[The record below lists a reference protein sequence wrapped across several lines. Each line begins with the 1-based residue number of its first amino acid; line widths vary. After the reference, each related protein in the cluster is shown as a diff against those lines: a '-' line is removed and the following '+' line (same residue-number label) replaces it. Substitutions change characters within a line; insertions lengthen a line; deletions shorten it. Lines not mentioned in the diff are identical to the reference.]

1 MQRRASDD
9 RGAVLI
15 FLAIALVGLI
25 ALAGLV
31 LDGGR
36 AYGERRQMQN
46 AADAAS
52 MAATRQLDRYVTDQS
67 SDARTILAAARD
79 TAEKNGAER
88 ASVTCRLVRFDR
100 SVIGPCPTGA
110 TMPQATKDA
119 AAGVVVTTDADPG
132 HVLHAGRRQHDLH
145 RGGER
150 HGPDRSRR
158 WELRRPVPRVR
169 HRTGPRA
176 ADPPARR
183 DLPDR
188 VHGERRSRSA
198 RSTASTATTSR
209 TTAATAATRPRASA
223 ATSTRA
229 APTPS
234 RASGTPTTGNKNGPT
249 LRLVNSGNVCNTGL
263 RRRLRGGA
271 AAVPAGQRPRRQ
283 QLSAPTAST
292 WGCSRSPT
300 WPTTTS
306 TRSSA
311 AAPPSTRAGSWDRPI
326 PTAPASSS

>member
-79 TAEKNGAER
+79 TAEQNGAER

-119 AAGVVVTTDADPG
+119 AAGVVVTTTQTQDTYFIRVVGNTTFTAGASATAQIGRAGGTYIAPFLVCGTAPG
-132 HVLHAGRRQHDLH
+132 HVPQILLPDATSADRVRGERVRDRHGVQHLRQRHQGRRPRLRQPVLELPWQRQHGQLLPHPGRVGH
-145 RGGER
+145 RYRQPER
-150 HGPDRSRR
+150 THVAARQ
-158 WELRRPVPRVR
+158 LR
-169 HRTGPRA
+169 
-176 ADPPARR
+176 
-183 DLPDR
+183 
-188 VHGERRSRSA
+188 ER
-198 RSTASTATTSR
+198 
-209 TTAATAATRPRASA
+209 
-223 ATSTRA
+223 
-229 APTPS
+229 
-234 RASGTPTTGNKNGPT
+234 
-249 LRLVNSGNVCNTGL
+249 LQQCV
-263 RRRLRGGA
+263 RRRLRGRA
-271 AAVPAGQRPRRQ
+271 PAVPAEQRARRQ
-283 QLSAPTAST
+283 RTTAPTAST
-292 WGCSRSPT
+292 WVSSRSPT
-300 WPTTTS
+300 CRTTTS

-311 AAPPSTRAGSWDRPI
+311 AAPPSTRGGSWDRPI
-326 PTAPASSS
+326 PTDLASSS